1 MQQNTSVDSS
11 ISSSVQNLPRL
22 NIGLSKSLLFEDQA
36 APLPHVVPRYFDG
49 KGPIQQDV
57 MHNFSCA
64 RLVRPNVDIADA
76 LLHEISIVLSIDLGE
91 RAMLTQE
98 RSLATDLR
106 IRYKPRMPKPAEHID
121 KPEPRWQAVLAF
133 LAICT
138 IYLALPRNLVVGP
151 IWLLPTLIV
160 VLLVPTVVSHRMG
173 KHSLNRA
180 LGVIINGIT
189 TLALIG
195 SVILLVRALPSHRGT
210 PLQLL
215 RSGGLLWLT
224 NVIVFALWYWRLDGG
239 GPTLR
244 HKQNKFGS
252 TSFLFPQMQV
262 PHDERAQFEC
272 TRWRPRFIDYLFV
285 AFTQSSTFG
294 PTDAPLLARWA
305 KVLAMIQIFISLGI
319 VVLLI
324 SGAVGAL

>member
-1 MQQNTSVDSS
+1 MSGS
-11 ISSSVQNLPRL
+11 P
-22 NIGLSKSLLFEDQA
+22 
-36 APLPHVVPRYFDG
+36 
-49 KGPIQQDV
+49 
-57 MHNFSCA
+57 
-64 RLVRPNVDIADA
+64 
-76 LLHEISIVLSIDLGE
+76 
-91 RAMLTQE
+91 
-98 RSLATDLR
+98 
-106 IRYKPRMPKPAEHID
+106 EHID
-121 KPEPRWQAVLAF
+121 KPEPRVQAVLAF

-160 VLLVPTVVSHRMG
+160 VLLVPTVVSHRVG
-173 KHSLNRA
+173 KHSLNRT
-180 LGVIINGIT
+180 LGFIINGIT

-244 HKQNKFGS
+244 YKQNKFGS